1 MENLM
6 RLTSQHLPRLSALTL
21 AAFLGTS
28 QAADFP
34 LGLSGTS
41 VGAVVGSNAT
51 LTIGVNLSNP
61 VLVDGLDVLFA
72 FDPLSLRFDANLSTV
87 LGMSWAT
94 FIAQPD
100 VVADENPIGGLG
112 FTALLPFPV
121 LVSPATFSANL
132 VFEGLQAGS
141 HDVSYSLVLATDLGA
156 NSLSGDGLTPIAISP
171 VPEPTPT
178 ALLLGGLAVLGWL
191 AKRRAA

>member
-1 MENLM
+1 M

-94 FIAQPD
+94 FIAQPY

-121 LVSPATFSANL
+121 MVSPATFSANL
-132 VFEGLQAGS
+132 VFKGLQVGS
-141 HDVSYSLVLATDLGA
+141 HDVGYSVVLATVNGLDVDT
-156 NSLSGDGLTPIAISP
+156 LSGAGMTPITISP